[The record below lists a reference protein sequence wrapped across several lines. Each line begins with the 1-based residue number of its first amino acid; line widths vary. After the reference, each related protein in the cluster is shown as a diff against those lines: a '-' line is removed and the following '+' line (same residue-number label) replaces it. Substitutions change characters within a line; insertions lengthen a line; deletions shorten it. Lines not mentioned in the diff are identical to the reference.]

1 MTPHETTGD
10 TKCSGVCRGKSTKI
24 SREDPPD
31 FGAWPNL
38 APYVRGTGIPIVPV
52 GVIPSLLFP
61 SADSESEILLCSY
74 SALMVKYCMPAR
86 SRCSLYLVTI
96 LAPTTFF
103 FKSTNATPSS

>member
-1 MTPHETTGD
+1 MTPHGD
-10 TKCSGVCRGKSTKI
+10 SKCSGVCRGKSTKI

-38 APYVRGTGIPIVPV
+38 ALYVLGTGIPIVPV

-86 SRCSLYLVTI
+86 SRWLLSLFGHHLGTNYN
-96 LAPTTFF
+96 FF
-103 FKSTNATPSS
+103 EINKRHS